1 MSAKVG
7 QALPPANLFD
17 SLAARY
23 DALWTTTAIG
33 RAQRDLAWR
42 HMDPLFQP
50 GDRILDIGCG
60 TGEDAA
66 HFAARGVSV
75 YATDA
80 SPAMIQ
86 VAAARGG
93 FTAEVRSA
101 EELAQIGGPFDGA
114 ISNFGAL
121 NCVKDLPGVA
131 GSLAALVRPGGSVA
145 ICILGRFCAW
155 ETLHYAVRFQFAKA
169 FRRWRGRARL
179 VLLGIRFFARRD
191 EFHATQPAGRK
202 IVAQCVG
209 TGRETGPASAPG
221 RGGRTEAAAPFAACR
236 YAGQVGN
243 LQRVGNP
250 LADVCAGSQPARRI
264 PSCPTKH
271 AAPGITIYY
280 PTIAEIRAAFAPNF
294 QLQRWTG
301 IGLLVPPSYVKLPA
315 ALVAVFAACDRRLAR
330 LPLLRGLADHR
341 LFLLVRTC

>member
-66 HFAARGVSV
+66 HFAARGVTV

-169 FRRWRGRARL
+169 FRRWRGRAL
-179 VLLGIRFFARRD
+179 V
-191 EFHATQPAGRK
+191 
-202 IVAQCVG
+202 
-209 TGRETGPASAPG
+209 
-221 RGGRTEAAAPFAACR
+221 
-236 YAGQVGN
+236 GQVDN
-243 LQRVGNP
+243 LQRVGSP
-250 LADVCAGSQPARRI
+250 LADVCEGPKSAGSQPARRT